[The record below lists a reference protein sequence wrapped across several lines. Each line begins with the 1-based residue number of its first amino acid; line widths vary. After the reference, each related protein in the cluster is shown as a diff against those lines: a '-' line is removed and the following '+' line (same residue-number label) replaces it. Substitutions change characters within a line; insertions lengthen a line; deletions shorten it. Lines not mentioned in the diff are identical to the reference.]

1 MMYSENKCIELEKK
15 FNDLKNKYITL
26 ENKTNDLEIFIM
38 FTISM
43 YTIYYILYYFFINY
57 NIMDVIYIILFLFCN
72 YSIYILVVMMFEF
85 TKTLNK
91 INTYI

>member
-15 FNDLKNKYITL
+15 FNDLENKYITL

-72 YSIYILVVMMFEF
+72 YCFNLNYNKRTDINYIFNL
-85 TKTLNK
+85 L
-91 INTYI
+91 